1 MASDCVAAGAGAI
14 AQKSP
19 AGRGGGA
26 PHLEPPL
33 VERFAPGGSERYPL
47 GERPHAAVAS
57 GGAQAGPQDRGQVN
71 GYHTTE
77 RFSCQRFPDRYTPV
91 QNLGSL
97 DRYHTYTTLD
107 RYCRTATP
115 TDIRYHT
122 LSTDKH
128 STGGRY
134 TPVEKYQGGT
144 TERHRH
150 HHSHHQSAQ
159 NVCFAASESRR
170 RSGSKQDVYKVRER
184 SSSSD
189 RKDRQDREERQATGY
204 HRMEQYIADRFPT
217 IPCPERFATKE
228 KPDHLFSVAPASSTP
243 SSYLEPP
250 SPAPVSASERRFAPP
265 LQPLSPGHAH
275 EDSTPS
281 PDCFANN
288 AFPSPTA
295 QGGLVPT
302 STERFAPPPPLSP
315 SPTEQQQQHQQ
326 QQQLRY
332 ATAVSPKKLERY
344 EKRYHHHQSQ
354 QQQQAS
360 SAATTAASAAAVAAT
375 STADRF
381 PHKERYQS
389 YSERYPSVSYT
400 TDKFVHN
407 DNRYNSNSNNS
418 GGERYIPPNAHTPV
432 ERYVPQPQ
440 EPYYGSSYQ
449 GYGFKYNS
457 SDPYMRRDLAYHY
470 RLSLP
475 YNGSHYQRVRYMG
488 TPNRMK
494 CCQLQDYQLSKSSP
508 GSSSS
513 SSSVTSSQGKDI
525 HQSKDICIQDI
536 QCQNYPSYQQQE
548 KAVQCGNIATQP
560 QSQCMG
566 YASPTLRTGNAAKGP
581 QCRHSICSSP
591 SVEYVGASGG
601 RHVCATPP
609 PRGSVGSDGGLCP
622 LDPCCAARR
631 QSAITVA
638 VW

>member
-1 MASDCVAAGAGAI
+1 M
-14 AQKSP
+14 
-19 AGRGGGA
+19 
-26 PHLEPPL
+26 
-33 VERFAPGGSERYPL
+33 
-47 GERPHAAVAS
+47 AAVALKL
-57 GGAQAGPQDRGQVN
+57 
-71 GYHTTE
+71 
-77 RFSCQRFPDRYTPV
+77 FSCQRFPDRYTPV

-150 HHSHHQSAQ
+150 HHTHHQSAQ

-170 RSGSKQDVYKVRER
+170 RSNGSKQDVYKVRER

-189 RKDRQDREERQATGY
+189 RKDRQDREDRQASTGY
-204 HRMEQYIADRFPT
+204 HRLEQYVADRFPT

-228 KPDHLFSVAPASSTP
+228 KPDHLFSMAPSSTP

-265 LQPLSPGHAH
+265 APPSLSPDHAHH

-295 QGGLVPT
+295 QGGLVPAA
-302 STERFAPPPPLSP
+302 TERFAPPPPLSP
-315 SPTEQQQQHQQ
+315 SPTEQQHHHHPQ
-326 QQQLRY
+326 RY
-332 ATAVSPKKLERY
+332 APAVSPKKLERY
-344 EKRYHHHQSQ
+344 EKRYHHHQPQ
-354 QQQQAS
+354 QQQQQQTATS
-360 SAATTAASAAAVAAT
+360 ATTTTATIAVTAAGVVAVNGAGE
-375 STADRF
+375 RF
-381 PHKERYQS
+381 SHKDRYQN
-389 YSERYPSVSYT
+389 YSERYPSVSYH

-407 DNRYNSNSNNS
+407 DTRYNSNPNNS

-432 ERYVPQPQ
+432 ERYIPQPQ

-449 GYGFKYNS
+449 GYQGFKYSNS
-457 SDPYMRRDLAYHY
+457 SASDPYMRRDLAYHY

-513 SSSVTSSQGKDI
+513 SSSVTSRR
-525 HQSKDICIQDI
+525 
-536 QCQNYPSYQQQE
+536 
-548 KAVQCGNIATQP
+548 VQ
-560 QSQCMG
+560 
-566 YASPTLRTGNAAKGP
+566 
-581 QCRHSICSSP
+581 
-591 SVEYVGASGG
+591 
-601 RHVCATPP
+601 
-609 PRGSVGSDGGLCP
+609 
-622 LDPCCAARR
+622 
-631 QSAITVA
+631 
-638 VW
+638 